1 MNTAE
6 TLFWNVLG
14 YTTMAMI
21 FIVGFAITAMIAC
34 FLLEHFGRGEEQ

>member
-1 MNTAE
+1 MSTVE

-14 YTTMAMI
+14 YTTMTMI

-34 FLLEHFGRGEEQ
+34 FLLEQFGRGGGQ